1 MPVAG
6 APLSGFSRGCA
17 RLTVKTLAIPM
28 TITKHAPERRFE
40 RTAVELGTLRFVPIG
55 QAIELVGGP
64 VQEYVQSTD
73 VSDGLW
79 VSEIDPGLADTAAFC
94 EHYDIGLDVS
104 ANCVVVEAR
113 RADRVWFAACV
124 VLATTRADVNGIV
137 RKHLGARKISFAP
150 MDSAVSLTG
159 MEYGGI
165 TPIGLPDDWPIL
177 VDLNVIDQVHV
188 IIGSGIRG
196 SKLLAATE
204 VLAALP
210 NAEVLAITK
219 PD

>member
-1 MPVAG
+1 M
-6 APLSGFSRGCA
+6 
-17 RLTVKTLAIPM
+17 
-28 TITKHAPERRFE
+28 
-40 RTAVELGTLRFVPIG
+40 
-55 QAIELVGGP
+55 
-64 VQEYVQSTD
+64 QSTD

-94 EHYDIGLDVS
+94 EHYEIGLDVS

-124 VLATTRADVNGIV
+124 VLAITRANVNGIV

-150 MDSAVSLTG
+150 MDAAVSLTG

-165 TPIGLPDDWPIL
+165 TPVGLPDDWPIL
-177 VDLNVIDQVHV
+177 VDRNVIDQDRV

-204 VLAALP
+204 VLASLP

>member
-1 MPVAG
+1 M
-6 APLSGFSRGCA
+6 
-17 RLTVKTLAIPM
+17 
-28 TITKHAPERRFE
+28 
-40 RTAVELGTLRFVPIG
+40 
-55 QAIELVGGP
+55 
-64 VQEYVQSTD
+64 QSTD

-94 EHYDIGLDVS
+94 EHYEIGLDVS

-124 VLATTRADVNGIV
+124 VLAITRADVNGIV

-150 MDSAVSLTG
+150 MDAAVSLTG

-165 TPIGLPDDWPIL
+165 TPVGLPDDWPIL
-177 VDLNVIDQVHV
+177 VDRNVIDQDRV

-204 VLAALP
+204 VLASLP

>member
-1 MPVAG
+1 
-6 APLSGFSRGCA
+6 
-17 RLTVKTLAIPM
+17 
-28 TITKHAPERRFE
+28 
-40 RTAVELGTLRFVPIG
+40 VELGKLRFVPVT
-55 QAIELVGGP
+55 QAIGLVGGP
-64 VQEYVQSTD
+64 VQRYMQSTD

-94 EHYDIGLDVS
+94 EHYEIGLEVS

-124 VLATTRADVNGIV
+124 VLAITRADVNGIV

-150 MDSAVSLTG
+150 MDAAVSLTG

-165 TPIGLPDDWPIL
+165 TPVGLPDDWPIL
-177 VDLNVIDQVHV
+177 VDRNVIDQDRV

-196 SKLLAATE
+196 SKLLAVTE
-204 VLAALP
+204 VLASLP

>member
-1 MPVAG
+1 MDVG
-6 APLSGFSRGCA
+6 K
-17 RLTVKTLAIPM
+17 LTFVPASD
-28 TITKHAPERRFE
+28 APE
-40 RTAVELGTLRFVPIG
+40 
-55 QAIELVGGP
+55 LVAEP
-64 VQEYVQSTD
+64 VRPHLQ
-73 VSDGLW
+73 DGLW
-79 VSEIDPGLADTAAFC
+79 VSAIDPDLADTAAFC

-113 RADRVWFAACV
+113 RAERVWFAACV

-150 MDSAVSLTG
+150 MDNAVSQTG

-165 TPIGLPDDWPIL
+165 TPIGLPADWPIL
-177 VDLNVIDQVHV
+177 IDLNVIDQQRV

-204 VLAALP
+204 VLASPP
-210 NAEVLAITK
+210 NAEVLAITMRRT
-219 PD
+219 

>member
-1 MPVAG
+1 M
-6 APLSGFSRGCA
+6 
-17 RLTVKTLAIPM
+17 
-28 TITKHAPERRFE
+28 
-40 RTAVELGTLRFVPIG
+40 ELGKLRFVPVT
-55 QAIELVGGP
+55 QAIGLVGGP
-64 VQEYVQSTD
+64 VQRYMQSTD

-94 EHYDIGLDVS
+94 EHYEIGLDVS

-124 VLATTRADVNGIV
+124 VLAITRADVNGIV

-150 MDSAVSLTG
+150 MDAAVSLTG

-165 TPIGLPDDWPIL
+165 TPVGLPDDWPIL
-177 VDLNVIDQVHV
+177 LDRNVIDQDRV

-196 SKLLAATE
+196 SKLLAVTE
-204 VLAALP
+204 VLASLP